1 MGASFFSFFFFI
13 FYIQLKRQ
21 SIHSHKSSSLAAT
34 QRQKKEERDR
44 KRDRKNEENC
54 RHVDERERE
63 RKRDNDSDRK
73 TERESLRLAGGDQ
86 IIQTHLVEFF
96 NDFSSF
102 NKSLFQSRSILFL
115 VQNLKFKSRNGIA
128 VSPSIDAR
136 ITIVQFVD
144 ISRSRVLSLQNI
156 KIKSNFYR

>member
-1 MGASFFSFFFFI
+1 M
-13 FYIQLKRQ
+13 
-21 SIHSHKSSSLAAT
+21 
-34 QRQKKEERDR
+34 KETADMLM
-44 KRDRKNEENC
+44 
-54 RHVDERERE
+54 RERE

-115 VQNLKFKSRNGIA
+115 IQNLKFEKQKCNRRQSTQESQLCNLLPML
-128 VSPSIDAR
+128 VSYLCK
-136 ITIVQFVD
+136 T
-144 ISRSRVLSLQNI
+144 L
-156 KIKSNFYR
+156 KSNQNFIVNK

>member
-1 MGASFFSFFFFI
+1 
-13 FYIQLKRQ
+13 
-21 SIHSHKSSSLAAT
+21 
-34 QRQKKEERDR
+34 
-44 KRDRKNEENC
+44 
-54 RHVDERERE
+54 
-63 RKRDNDSDRK
+63 
-73 TERESLRLAGGDQ
+73 LAGGDQ

-136 ITIVQFVD
+136 ITIVQFVA
-144 ISRSRVLSLQNI
+144 ISRVLSLQNI
-156 KIKSNFYR
+156 KIKSKFYR

>member
-1 MGASFFSFFFFI
+1 M
-13 FYIQLKRQ
+13 
-21 SIHSHKSSSLAAT
+21 
-34 QRQKKEERDR
+34 KKTTDMLTR
-44 KRDRKNEENC
+44 
-54 RHVDERERE
+54 ERERE

-115 VQNLKFKSRNGIA
+115 IQNLKFEKQKWNRRQPFNRRENHNCA
-128 VSPSIDAR
+128 VCCHFTFSCLIFA
-136 ITIVQFVD
+136 
-144 ISRSRVLSLQNI
+144 
-156 KIKSNFYR
+156 KH